1 VGSDVTA
8 IVGGQAADWWR
19 GAVIYQI
26 YPRSFADS
34 NGDGVGDLP
43 GILAKLDYVASL
55 GVDGVWLSPFFRSP
69 MKDYG
74 YDVSDYRDV
83 DPLFG
88 TLADFDAVLARAHAL
103 GLKVVIDQVWA
114 HTSDQ
119 HPWFVESASSRDNPK
134 ADWYV
139 WADAKADGSP
149 PNNWQAVFGG
159 PSWTW
164 NARRRQ
170 YYGHDFL
177 VEQPDLNYW
186 QPAVRDEIL
195 AAAKFWL
202 DRGVDGFRLDVINFI
217 VHDPAL
223 TDNPVADYLRPPAT
237 ATQYQKHIH
246 DRSQPL
252 ALRFL
257 GDLRAL
263 LDGYDAKMTVGEIVD
278 EEPLVRQQEYTEPPN
293 RLHTAYSFFLLS
305 ATKAPPALFAE
316 ALNAWNDA
324 AGWPAWSLGNHDI
337 ERFATRLGGGD
348 PAHVRILMAVLVC
361 LRGTIFLYQGEELG
375 LPQAHVP
382 FDRLRDPFAIA
393 AYTGGSG
400 RDGAR
405 TPIPWTA
412 ANASA
417 GFSTSPDTWLPVDD
431 AHRPLAVDRQESD
444 PGSMLNFTRKLIA
457 LRRGSAALREGAAT
471 VVGAPEG
478 VLAFEREAPGERL
491 LCVFELSGQ
500 GRVVPVPAGSAVL
513 AVFGEANVRENEL
526 VIGEFSG
533 ALVLL
538 PLREKVAPAGGRMR
552 GRADASASSRRS

>member
-223 TDNPVADYLRPPAT
+223 TDNPVANYLRPPAT

-337 ERFATRLGGGD
+337 ERFATRLGGDD

-431 AHRPLAVDRQESD
+431 AQRPLAVDRQESD

>member
-1 VGSDVTA
+1 
-8 IVGGQAADWWR
+8 
-19 GAVIYQI
+19 
-26 YPRSFADS
+26 
-34 NGDGVGDLP
+34 
-43 GILAKLDYVASL
+43 
-55 GVDGVWLSPFFRSP
+55 
-69 MKDYG
+69 
-74 YDVSDYRDV
+74 
-83 DPLFG
+83 
-88 TLADFDAVLARAHAL
+88 
-103 GLKVVIDQVWA
+103 
-114 HTSDQ
+114 
-119 HPWFVESASSRDNPK
+119 
-134 ADWYV
+134 
-139 WADAKADGSP
+139 
-149 PNNWQAVFGG
+149 
-159 PSWTW
+159 
-164 NARRRQ
+164 
-170 YYGHDFL
+170 
-177 VEQPDLNYW
+177 
-186 QPAVRDEIL
+186 
-195 AAAKFWL
+195 
-202 DRGVDGFRLDVINFI
+202 
-217 VHDPAL
+217 
-223 TDNPVADYLRPPAT
+223 
-237 ATQYQKHIH
+237 
-246 DRSQPL
+246 
-252 ALRFL
+252 
-257 GDLRAL
+257 
-263 LDGYDAKMTVGEIVD
+263 VGEIVD

-431 AHRPLAVDRQESD
+431 AQRPLAVDRQESD

>member
-223 TDNPVADYLRPPAT
+223 TDNPVANYLRPPAT

-431 AHRPLAVDRQESD
+431 AQRPLAVDRQESD

>member
-1 VGSDVTA
+1 MAEGA
-8 IVGGQAADWWR
+8 EWWR

-26 YPRSFADS
+26 YPRSFRDS

-43 GILAKLDYVASL
+43 GVLEKLDYVASL
-55 GVDGVWLSPFFRSP
+55 GVDGIWLSPFFRSP

-88 TLADFDAVLARAHAL
+88 TLADFDAVLARAHVL
-103 GLKVVIDQVWA
+103 GLKVIIDQVWA

-119 HPWFVESASSRDNPK
+119 HPWFVESASSRDNPR

-164 NARRRQ
+164 NPRRRQ
-170 YYGHDFL
+170 YYCHDFL

-186 QPAVRDEIL
+186 RPEVRDAIL
-195 AAAKFWL
+195 DSAKFWL

-217 VHDPAL
+217 VNDPAL
-223 TDNPVADYLRPPAT
+223 TDNPIADYRKPPAT

-252 ALRFL
+252 ALAFL
-257 GDLRAL
+257 ADLRGL
-263 LDGYDAKMTVGEIVD
+263 LDTYDARMTVGEIVD
-278 EEPLVRQQEYTEPPN
+278 EQPLVRQQEYTLPPH
-293 RLHTAYSFFLLS
+293 RLHTAYSFFLLAAS
-305 ATKAPPALFAE
+305 KAPPALFAE
-316 ALNAWNDA
+316 ALRSWSGA
-324 AGWPAWSLGNHDI
+324 AGWPSWSLGNHDV
-337 ERFATRLGGGD
+337 ERFATRLAGDD
-348 PAHVRILMAVLVC
+348 PAHARILMAALMC

-375 LPQAHVP
+375 LPQADVP
-382 FDRLRDPFAIA
+382 FHRLRDPFAIA

-405 TPIPWTA
+405 TPMPWTA

-417 GFSTSPDTWLPVDD
+417 GFSAAPDTWLPIDD
-431 AHRPLAVDRQESD
+431 AHRPLAVDRQEAD
-444 PGSMLNFTRKLIA
+444 PASMLAFTRRLLA
-457 LRRGSAALREGAAT
+457 LRREHTALRIGDAA
-471 VVGAPEG
+471 VRDAPEG
-478 VLAFEREAPGERL
+478 VLAFERASEGERL
-491 LCVFELSGQ
+491 LCVFELSGK
-500 GRVVPVPAGSAVL
+500 PAKLSLDAAAAMVERFGGTQRLDDGSFRLEAYGGAVL
-513 AVFGEANVRENEL
+513 RLEGET
-526 VIGEFSG
+526 
-533 ALVLL
+533 
-538 PLREKVAPAGGRMR
+538 
-552 GRADASASSRRS
+552 